1 MGHVEF
7 LRDIVAA
14 VDTPGHVPVLLA
26 ETVRLLDP
34 QPGRVVVDCT
44 IGDAGH
50 AAALAEPVGP
60 EGTVV
65 GFDVDP
71 DALAFAT
78 ARLQYAPA
86 HFVAIRDNF
95 VCVPQHMA
103 RLGLRADALL
113 ADLGFNSRQMADPG
127 RGLSFAADGPL
138 DMRLDPDGPAT
149 ARHLLATVSE
159 RELAD
164 LVRRYGEEPLAR
176 KIAQNVVR
184 RRADEPIDSTAQLAA
199 IVVEAYG
206 SRAHS
211 SRMHPATRTFMALR
225 IAVNEELTA
234 LSALLEHIT
243 LAADRTGSGGWLT
256 AGARIAII
264 SFHSLE
270 DRLVKRA
277 FAELDRRGVAE
288 RLTRRPITAGDE
300 EVLCN
305 AQSRSAKLRAIRL
318 RA

>member
-1 MGHVEF
+1 M
-7 LRDIVAA
+7 
-14 VDTPGHVPVLLA
+14 LLA

-34 QPGRVVVDCT
+34 QRGRVVVDCT

-50 AAALAEPVGP
+50 AAALAERVGP
-60 EGTVV
+60 DGTVV
-65 GFDVDP
+65 GLDVDP
-71 DALAFAT
+71 DALTCAA
-78 ARLQYAPA
+78 ARLKDSPA
-86 HFVAIRDNF
+86 RLVAVRDNF
-95 VCVPQHMA
+95 VRLPKHMA

-138 DMRLDPDGPAT
+138 DMRLDPDSPAT
-149 ARHLLATVSE
+149 AAHLLATLPQH
-159 RELAD
+159 ELAE
-164 LVRRYGEEPLAR
+164 LIRLNGEEPLAK
-176 KIAQNVVR
+176 KIALNVVR
-184 RRADEPIDSTAQLAA
+184 RRAHEPIESTLQLAA

-234 LSALLEHIT
+234 LGALLEHIT
-243 LAADRTGSGGWLT
+243 LAAERTGSGGWLT

-277 FAELDRRGVAE
+277 FTELDRRGVAE
-288 RLTRRPITAGDE
+288 RLTRRPVTAGDE
-300 EVLCN
+300 EVACN
-305 AQSRSAKLRAIRL
+305 PRARSAKLRAIRL
-318 RA
+318 RT

>member
-1 MGHVEF
+1 MAV
-7 LRDIVAA
+7 
-14 VDTPGHVPVLLA
+14 VDTPRHVPVLLG
-26 ETVRLLDP
+26 ETLRLLDP

-50 AAALAEPVGP
+50 AAALAERVGP
-60 EGTVV
+60 DGTVV

-71 DALAFAT
+71 GALAFA
-78 ARLQYAPA
+78 ARRLQGTPA

-95 VCVPQHMA
+95 VRVPLHMA
-103 RLGLRADALL
+103 RLGLRADTLL

-127 RGLSFAADGPL
+127 RGLSFTNDGPL
-138 DMRLDPDGPAT
+138 DMRFDPDGPAT
-149 ARHLLATVSE
+149 ARHLLATLGQH
-159 RELAD
+159 ELAD
-164 LVRRYGEEPLAR
+164 LIQRYGEEPLAR
-176 KIAQNVVR
+176 TIAQNVVR
-184 RRADEPIDSTAQLAA
+184 ARAGEPIETTAQLVA
-199 IVVEAYG
+199 IVVKTYG

-234 LSALLEHIT
+234 LSALLEHIA
-243 LAADRTGSGGWLT
+243 LAADRVVDGGWLT
-256 AGARIAII
+256 DGARIAII

-277 FAELDRRGVAE
+277 FVELERRGIAE

-300 EVLCN
+300 EVASN
-305 AQSRSAKLRAIRL
+305 PRSRSAKLRAIRL
-318 RA
+318 RS

>member
-1 MGHVEF
+1 M
-7 LRDIVAA
+7 AA
-14 VDTPGHVPVLLA
+14 VDTPGHLPVLLG
-26 ETVRLLDP
+26 ETLRLLDP
-34 QPGRVVVDCT
+34 QPGQVAVDCT
-44 IGDAGH
+44 VGDAGH

-60 EGTVV
+60 HGTVV

-71 DALAFAT
+71 DALAFA
-78 ARLQYAPA
+78 AGRLRDAPA

-95 VCVPQHMA
+95 VRVPQHMA

-113 ADLGFNSRQMADPG
+113 ADLGFNSRQMADPR
-127 RGLSFAADGPL
+127 RGLSFRADGPL

-149 ARHLLATVSE
+149 ARQLLATLPQ

-164 LVRRYGEEPLAR
+164 LIQRYGEEPLAR
-176 KIAQNVVR
+176 TIARNVVR
-184 RRADEPIDSTAQLAA
+184 IRAGAPIDSTAQLAA

-234 LSALLEHIT
+234 LSGLLEHIT
-243 LAADRTGSGGWLT
+243 LAADRAGSGGWLT

-277 FAELDRRGVAE
+277 FAELDRRGLAE
-288 RLTRRPITAGDE
+288 RLTRRPITAGNE
-300 EVLCN
+300 EVARN
-305 AQSRSAKLRAIRL
+305 PRSRSAKLRAIRL
-318 RA
+318 RT

>member
-1 MGHVEF
+1 M
-7 LRDIVAA
+7 AT

-26 ETVRLLDP
+26 ETLRLLDP
-34 QPGRVVVDCT
+34 QPGQVVLDCT
-44 IGDAGH
+44 LGDAGH
-50 AAALAEPVGP
+50 ATALAEPLGP
-60 EGTVV
+60 QGTVV
-65 GFDVDP
+65 GLDVDP
-71 DALAFAT
+71 DALAFA
-78 ARLQYAPA
+78 AGRLQDASA
-86 HFVAIRDNF
+86 QVVTIRDNF
-95 VCVPQHMA
+95 VRVPGHMA

-113 ADLGFNSRQMADPG
+113 ADLGFNSRQMADPR

-138 DMRLDPDGPAT
+138 DMRLDPQGPAT
-149 ARHLLATVSE
+149 ARDLLATLPQ

-164 LVRRYGEEPLAR
+164 LIQRYGEEPLAR
-176 KIAQNVVR
+176 TIARHVVR
-184 RRADEPIDSTAQLAA
+184 KRAGEPIDSTAQLAA

-234 LSALLEHIT
+234 LSGLLDHIT
-243 LAADRTGSGGWLT
+243 LAADRAGSGGWLT

-277 FAELDRRGVAE
+277 FTELDRRGLAE

-300 EVLCN
+300 EVTAN
-305 AQSRSAKLRAIRL
+305 PRARSAKLRAIRL
-318 RA
+318 RT